1 MRTSFKNFRRKDNDE
16 TEEQPTKRSKIQV
29 DDGEELDD
37 DDEYE
42 EAVQALKGEFKKG
55 GKGKGKHSTIKNLME
70 KTRKLQ
76 YKWIREEHPLISEVI
91 EKFPTL
97 SSSKW
102 VNFL

>member
-42 EAVQALKGEFKKG
+42 EAMQALKGVQK
-55 GKGKGKHSTIKNLME
+55 
-70 KTRKLQ
+70 R
-76 YKWIREEHPLISEVI
+76 W
-91 EKFPTL
+91 
-97 SSSKW
+97 
-102 VNFL
+102 